1 MARPRILV
9 VRLGSMGDILHALP
23 AVALLRRTWPDS
35 AIDWV
40 VHPKW
45 RDLLAANPL
54 GLDPIYVDRKSASSL
69 RQALSRLRAT
79 AYDFAIDFQGLIQS
93 AIVTRVARRAAA
105 YGFHRSLVREW
116 PAALFYTH
124 ALRTAEPHVV
134 GRNLALA
141 VAAGAA
147 PGPVEF
153 LLPPGCPEGEL
164 PERFVLAAPLAGW
177 TAKQWPLEYYAP
189 LARRLR
195 ESFGLS
201 LVLNG
206 PPSSEPLLR
215 TVAGAHVHISGLSG
229 LIDATRRATAVLGL
243 DSGPM
248 HLAAA
253 LGKPGVALF
262 GPTDPARNGPY
273 GNSLTVLRH
282 ASAMGTYTRGSAVD
296 PSLRA
301 LTPDI
306 VFVALNEALLNAQS
320 VGDAQPVSNAQSPRN
335 SQPDLEAQSPRNA
348 QSTAAPASDP
358 PAARANASA
367 GDSAS

>member
-1 MARPRILV
+1 MAPPRILI

-23 AVALLRRTWPDS
+23 AVALLRRTWPE
-35 AIDWV
+35 AGIDWA

-45 RDLLAANPL
+45 RELLAGNPL
-54 GLDPIYVDRKSASSL
+54 ALEPIYVDRTSAASV
-69 RQALSRLRAT
+69 RQAIRRLREAC
-79 AYDFAIDFQGLIQS
+79 YDFAIDFQGLIQS
-93 AIVTRVARRAAA
+93 AILTRLARRAAV

-124 ALRTAEPHVV
+124 ALRVAAPHVV
-134 GRNLALA
+134 DRNLALA
-141 VAAGAA
+141 AAAGAQ
-147 PGPVEF
+147 PGPAEF
-153 LLPPGCPEGEL
+153 ALPPGQPEGEL

-177 TAKQWPLEYYAP
+177 TAKQWPLEYYTP

-195 ESFGLS
+195 EEFGLL

-206 PPSSEPLLR
+206 APSSASGLR
-215 TVAGAHVHISGLSG
+215 SVEGAQVHISSLSG

-253 LGKPGVALF
+253 LRKPGVALF

-282 ASAMGTYTRGSAVD
+282 ASATTTYARRPVVD

-301 LTPDI
+301 LTPDL
-306 VFVALNEALLNAQS
+306 VFAALSAALRDAPSAADVA
-320 VGDAQPVSNAQSPRN
+320 PRG
-335 SQPDLEAQSPRNA
+335 PCAG
-348 QSTAAPASDP
+348 
-358 PAARANASA
+358 ASA
-367 GDSAS
+367 GEPLP

>member
-1 MARPRILV
+1 MPAPRILV

-23 AVALLRRTWPDS
+23 AVALLRRTWPQA
-35 AIDWV
+35 AIHWA

-54 GLDPIYVDRKSASSL
+54 ALEPIYVDRASPASL
-69 RQALSRLRAT
+69 RAAVRQLRAA

-93 AIVTRVARRAAA
+93 ALITRVARRAAA

-134 GRNLALA
+134 DRNMALA

-147 PGPVEF
+147 FGPAAF
-153 LLPPGCPEGEL
+153 PLPQGRPEGEL
-164 PERFVLAAPLAGW
+164 PGRFVLAAPLAGW
-177 TAKQWPLEYYAP
+177 TSKQWPLEYYAP

-195 ESFGLS
+195 EQFDLP

-206 PPSSEPLLR
+206 APSSESVLR
-215 TVAGAHVHISGLSG
+215 TVEGAHVHISTLSG

-253 LGKPGVALF
+253 LRTPGVALF

-273 GNSLTVLRH
+273 GNSLTVLRA
-282 ASAMGTYTRGSAVD
+282 ASAETTYTRGSVPD
-296 PSLRA
+296 LSLRA

-306 VFVALNEALLNAQS
+306 VFAALDAVLNDALRNAR
-320 VGDAQPVSNAQSPRN
+320 SNAAGSREP
-335 SQPDLEAQSPRNA
+335 SAG
-348 QSTAAPASDP
+348 APAGDP
-358 PAARANASA
+358 IS
-367 GDSAS
+367 

>member
-1 MARPRILV
+1 MPHSRILV
-9 VRLGSMGDILHALP
+9 VRLGSLGDILHALP
-23 AVALLRRTWPDS
+23 AVALLRHTWPQA

-45 RDLLAANPL
+45 RDLLAGNPL
-54 GLDPIYVDRKSASSL
+54 AVELIYVDRKSSPSL
-69 RQALSRLRAT
+69 RQALRRLRAT

-93 AIVTRVARRAAA
+93 AIVTRLARRAAA

-124 ALRTAEPHVV
+124 ALRTSEPHVV
-134 GRNLALA
+134 DRNLALA
-141 VAAGAA
+141 VAAGAT

-153 LLPPGCPEGEL
+153 PLPPGRPEGRL
-164 PERFVLAAPLAGW
+164 PRRFVLAAPLAGW
-177 TAKQWPLEYYAP
+177 TSKQWPLEYYAK
-189 LARRLR
+189 LARLLR
-195 ESFGLS
+195 VRFDLP

-206 PPSSEPLLR
+206 PPSSESVLR
-215 TVAGAHVHISGLSG
+215 TVAGAHVHISGVSG

-273 GNSLTVLRH
+273 GNSLTVLRD
-282 ASAMGTYTRGSAVD
+282 APAMTTYARGSAVD

-306 VFVALNEALLNAQS
+306 VFAALNEALLHARSARDTESTADAQS
-320 VGDAQPVSNAQSPRN
+320 ACSAQSP
-335 SQPDLEAQSPRNA
+335 SSAQP
-348 QSTAAPASDP
+348 TAAAADPSAS
-358 PAARANASA
+358 RASA
-367 GDSAS
+367 PATGDPVS